1 MSVNNKVLK
10 LYKSRLNLL
19 NQMEYLGYDI
29 TPYMNFSIKEI
40 DAMYTNDALNI
51 LLKHTEND
59 KQVYVEYFFQN
70 DKKSS
75 SFNKK
80 HLDDLVDRRF
90 EIESVINHNDTL
102 IVIVEDEPN
111 EGLITR
117 LKQLYEQDNKFVV
130 VHNIDRLQ
138 YNLLEHTFVPK
149 GRALTEKETADMK
162 QIYNIKSMSQLPEI
176 SRFDPQALALC
187 LRPTEVCLF
196 ERKSLTAI
204 STKYYRICVN

>member
-19 NQMEYLGYDI
+19 NQMEYLGYDV
-29 TPYMNFSIKEI
+29 TPHINFSIKEI
-40 DAMYTNDALNI
+40 DAMYSNDALNI
-51 LLKHTEND
+51 LLNHTEDD
-59 KQVYVEYFFQN
+59 KKVYVEYFFQN

-90 EIESVINHNDTL
+90 EIDSVIGQNDTL
-102 IVIVEDEPN
+102 VVVVEDEPN
-111 EGLITR
+111 DGLITR
-117 LKQLYEQDNKFVV
+117 LKQLYEQEGKFVV

-138 YNLLEHTFVPK
+138 YNLLEHTLVPK
-149 GRALTEKETADMK
+149 GRALTGQETTNMK
-162 QIYNIKSMSQLPEI
+162 QKYNIKLNNQFPEI

-187 LRPTEVCLF
+187 LRPNEVCVF

>member
-10 LYKSRLNLL
+10 LYTSRLNLL
-19 NQMEYLGYDI
+19 NQMEYLGYDV
-29 TPYMNFSIKEI
+29 TPHINFSIKEI
-40 DAMYTNDALNI
+40 DAMYSNDALNI
-51 LLKHTEND
+51 LLKHTESD
-59 KQVYVEYFFQN
+59 KKVYVEYFFQN

-90 EIESVINHNDTL
+90 EIESVIGQNDTL
-102 IVIVEDEPN
+102 VVVVEDEPN
-111 EGLITR
+111 DGLITR
-117 LKQLYEQDNKFVV
+117 LKQVYEQEKKFVV

-138 YNLLEHTFVPK
+138 YNLLDHILVPK
-149 GRALTEKETADMK
+149 GKALTEQETTAMK
-162 QIYNIKSMSQLPEI
+162 QKYNIKSNSQFPEI

-187 LRPTEVCLF
+187 LRPNEVCIF

>member
-19 NQMEYLGYDI
+19 NQMEYLGYDV
-29 TPYMNFSIKEI
+29 TPHINFSIKEI
-40 DAMYTNDALNI
+40 DAMYSNDALNI
-51 LLKHTEND
+51 LLKHTESD
-59 KQVYVEYFFQN
+59 KKVYVEYFFQN
-70 DKKSS
+70 DKKSA

-90 EIESVINHNDTL
+90 EIESVIGQNDTL
-102 IVIVEDEPN
+102 VVVVEDEPN
-111 EGLITR
+111 DGLITR
-117 LKQLYEQDNKFVV
+117 LKQLYEQEGKFVV

-138 YNLLEHTFVPK
+138 YNLLEHTLVPK
-149 GRALTEKETADMK
+149 GKALTEQETSVMK
-162 QIYNIKSMSQLPEI
+162 QKYNIKLNNQFPEI

-187 LRPTEVCLF
+187 LRPNEVCVF

>member
-19 NQMEYLGYDI
+19 SQMEYLGYDV
-29 TPYMNFSIKEI
+29 TPHINFSIKEI
-40 DAMYTNDALNI
+40 DAMYSNDALNV
-51 LLKHTEND
+51 LLKHTESD
-59 KQVYVEYFFQN
+59 KKVYVEYFFQN
-70 DKKSS
+70 DKKSA

-90 EIESVINHNDTL
+90 EIDSVIGQNDTL
-102 IVIVEDEPN
+102 VVVVEDEPN
-111 EGLITR
+111 DGLITR
-117 LKQLYEQDNKFVV
+117 LKQLYEQEGKFVV

-138 YNLLEHTFVPK
+138 YNLLEHTLVPK
-149 GRALTEKETADMK
+149 GKALTEQETSVMK
-162 QIYNIKSMSQLPEI
+162 QKYNIKLNNQFPEI

-187 LRPTEVCLF
+187 LRPNEVCVF